1 METANNTY
9 RLEQGDKE
17 FIFSASIIGNVL
29 RMTCQNSSSEHN
41 QKFKQDFTMQQFN
54 EMDEIF
60 NFIKTPEEALDF
72 IDKALSDQKVGIFE
86 ENGGIK
92 LTFYIKTDEVTKEI
106 DIPLGDV
113 VSANDESNG
122 NQAFQTEN
130 ISNFGASNYMGNSA
144 VDQNNIGSLL
154 NSGYSENNQYYSQ
167 MQNLNLYQT
176 TQPNNT
182 FDINQFMQSNNSYEN
197 TGSTNQYY
205 QSNWQYSQNYE
216 STPMTNQYM
225 QSYQTYDNG
234 NTYIGQAGNEQQ
246 NIIVSSDA
254 DAKGTEE
261 NGEDIED
268 SLKSLGTT
276 KVLPILNT
284 SRVLPVLGPF
294 TDLKGLDLHTLANI
308 NSQKNSNIPF
318 QPVINNQEAQTQ
330 NIKTQKKKLTT
341 QQSKTKLKTNT
352 NKSKKVLRKKNLS
365 ERKISKK
372 ETEEVKFLKTQLAEL
387 EPLKKKM
394 AEMEVLRGQLAEL
407 NTLRAQVAEYN
418 AVKGQ
423 FKEINNLRTQLLQYK
438 TQLPKIN
445 ELNMKVAENEKLKL
459 RIKEL
464 EDINHKQE
472 EEIKILKENEK
483 IYIMK
488 LRNLSIQNNDLLKGK
503 NQQEDELAPKGDIIH
518 NTQELGLLTKKINN
532 LNQKLTLNLLYKASV
547 DSDKASSFHAKCDGA
562 KSTIVLVETNKGKRF
577 GGYTTCSWSGDCVDK
592 KDEEAFVFSLDKMKI
607 YENIPGEFAVGCY
620 PKFGPIFLGC
630 QIRIYDKAF
639 SKGGTTFERGL
650 NYETEEDYE
659 LTGGDRNF
667 NVKEIE
673 VYEVIKE

>member
-330 NIKTQKKKLTT
+330 NIKTQQKKLTT

>member
-182 FDINQFMQSNNSYEN
+182 FDINQFMQTNNSYEN

-205 QSNWQYSQNYE
+205 QGNWQYSQNYE

-330 NIKTQKKKLTT
+330 NIKTQQKKLTT

>member
-1 METANNTY
+1 
-9 RLEQGDKE
+9 
-17 FIFSASIIGNVL
+17 
-29 RMTCQNSSSEHN
+29 
-41 QKFKQDFTMQQFN
+41 
-54 EMDEIF
+54 
-60 NFIKTPEEALDF
+60 
-72 IDKALSDQKVGIFE
+72 
-86 ENGGIK
+86 
-92 LTFYIKTDEVTKEI
+92 
-106 DIPLGDV
+106 
-113 VSANDESNG
+113 
-122 NQAFQTEN
+122 
-130 ISNFGASNYMGNSA
+130 
-144 VDQNNIGSLL
+144 
-154 NSGYSENNQYYSQ
+154 
-167 MQNLNLYQT
+167 
-176 TQPNNT
+176 
-182 FDINQFMQSNNSYEN
+182 
-197 TGSTNQYY
+197 
-205 QSNWQYSQNYE
+205 
-216 STPMTNQYM
+216 MTNQYM

-330 NIKTQKKKLTT
+330 NIKTQQKKLTT

-532 LNQKLTLNLLYKASV
+532 LNQKLTLNLLYKASI

>member
-1 METANNTY
+1 
-9 RLEQGDKE
+9 
-17 FIFSASIIGNVL
+17 
-29 RMTCQNSSSEHN
+29 
-41 QKFKQDFTMQQFN
+41 MQQFN

-182 FDINQFMQSNNSYEN
+182 FDINQFMQTNNSYEN

-330 NIKTQKKKLTT
+330 NIKTQQKKLTT

-532 LNQKLTLNLLYKASV
+532 LNQKLTLNLLYKASI

>member
-182 FDINQFMQSNNSYEN
+182 FDINQFMQTNNSYEN

-205 QSNWQYSQNYE
+205 QGNWQYSQNYE

>member
-205 QSNWQYSQNYE
+205 QGNWQYSQNYE

-330 NIKTQKKKLTT
+330 NIKTQQKKLTT

-532 LNQKLTLNLLYKASV
+532 LNQKLTLNLLYKASI

>member
-330 NIKTQKKKLTT
+330 NIKTQQKKLTT

-532 LNQKLTLNLLYKASV
+532 LNQKLTLNLLYKASI

>member
-29 RMTCQNSSSEHN
+29 RMTCKNSSSENH

-54 EMDEIF
+54 EIDEIF

-113 VSANDESNG
+113 VSENDESNG
-122 NQAFQTEN
+122 NQPFQTEN
-130 ISNFGASNYMGNSA
+130 ISNFGATNYLGNSA

-154 NSGYSENNQYYSQ
+154 NTGYSENNQYYSQ

-176 TQPNNT
+176 TPSNNT
-182 FDINQFMQSNNSYEN
+182 FDINQFMQTNNSYEN
-197 TGSTNQYY
+197 NSSTNQYY
-205 QSNWQYSQNYE
+205 QNNWQYSQNYE

-225 QSYQTYDNG
+225 QSYQNYDNG
-234 NTYIGQAGNEQQ
+234 NTYIGQVGNEQQ
-246 NIIVSSDA
+246 NIFVSSDA
-254 DAKGTEE
+254 DVKGTEV
-261 NGEDIED
+261 NGEDVEE

-294 TDLKGLDLHTLANI
+294 TDLKGIDLHALANI

-318 QPVINNQEAQTQ
+318 QPVINNQEAQIQ
-330 NIKTQKKKLTT
+330 IIKTQQKQLTT
-341 QQSKTKLKTNT
+341 QKSKTKLKSNA

-372 ETEEVKFLKTQLAEL
+372 ETEEVKLLKSQLAEL

-394 AEMEVLRGQLAEL
+394 AEMEVLRGQLTEL

-423 FKEINNLRTQLLQYK
+423 LKEINNLRTQLLQYK
-438 TQLPKIN
+438 NQLPKIN
-445 ELNMKVAENEKLKL
+445 ELNTKVTENEKLKL

-488 LRNLSIQNNDLLKGK
+488 LRNLNIQNNDILKGK
-503 NQQEDELAPKGDIIH
+503 NQQEEDLAPKGDIIH

-547 DSDKASSFHAKCDGA
+547 DSDKASSFHAKCDNA
-562 KSTIVLVETNKGKRF
+562 KSTIVLVETDKGKRF
-577 GGYTTCSWSGDCVDK
+577 GGYTTCSWSGDCEEK

-607 YENIPGEFAVGCY
+607 YDNIPGESAVGCY

-639 SKGGTTFERGL
+639 TKGGTTFEKGL

-667 NVKEIE
+667 KVKEIE